1 MNQQEST
8 VERAVSGLSAGSN
21 MKGYNLFHGS
31 SSVKSGDCPCF
42 GNINKNSVY
51 DDLKKV

>member
-8 VERAVSGLSAGSN
+8 GERAVSGLSAGRT
-21 MKGYNLFHGS
+21 MKEHNLFHDNPVLS
-31 SSVKSGDCPCF
+31 PETSLT
-42 GNINKNSVY
+42 GNINKSSVY